1 MKQNPFFVTAFD
13 QGAVPSNEF
22 SFYLSTTG
30 SELYLGGTN
39 PSLYSGAIEF
49 HSVSSSGFWQIGGAE
64 AIVNGA
70 VTNSGFDTILD
81 SGISIHRQLI
91 RRHR

>member
-1 MKQNPFFVTAFD
+1 
-13 QGAVPSNEF
+13 VPSNEF
-22 SFYLSTTG
+22 GFYLSTTG

-39 PSLYSGAIEF
+39 TSLYRGAIEF
-49 HSVSSSGFWQIGGAE
+49 HSLSSSAGFWQIGGAK

-70 VTNSGFDTILD
+70 VTNSGFDTIID
-81 SGISIHRQLI
+81 SGTSILI